1 MAGLARENLVA
12 SMEALA
18 DKNLDKVKEINARE
32 KIIDYLSSEIT
43 DYLVEV
49 NRYELPLADS
59 RRIGALFHVVIDLE
73 RIGDHAINILEN
85 AEKRSQLNEKFTGA
99 GKEELTTM
107 YTEVLQ
113 LFDKSMEMFVTNKKD
128 NIDEIIDME
137 NDVDQMQI
145 DYQNQQVKRLSKGV
159 CGVEIGRIFTDMVI
173 GLERIADHS
182 TNIAYSIFHENPED
196 AEEQQKVLAE

>member
-59 RRIGALFHVVIDLE
+59 
-73 RIGDHAINILEN
+73 IL
-85 AEKRSQLNEKFTGA
+85 
-99 GKEELTTM
+99 
-107 YTEVLQ
+107 
-113 LFDKSMEMFVTNKKD
+113 
-128 NIDEIIDME
+128 
-137 NDVDQMQI
+137 
-145 DYQNQQVKRLSKGV
+145 LSK
-159 CGVEIGRIFTDMVI
+159 
-173 GLERIADHS
+173 S
-182 TNIAYSIFHENPED
+182 
-196 AEEQQKVLAE
+196 

>member
-1 MAGLARENLVA
+1 MRKN
-12 SMEALA
+12 EAKA
-18 DKNLDKVKEINARE
+18 AAEAQIDATIAANTAIPETSRYAAKVLTCMGK
-32 KIIDYLSSEIT
+32 S
-43 DYLVEV
+43 
-49 NRYELPLADS
+49 
-59 RRIGALFHVVIDLE
+59 
-73 RIGDHAINILEN
+73 
-85 AEKRSQLNEKFTGA
+85 
-99 GKEELTTM
+99 KEELTTM

-159 CGVEIGRIFTDMVI
+159 CGVEIGLIFTDMVI

>member
-85 AEKRSQLNEKFTGA
+85 AEKRSKLNEKLP
-99 GKEELTTM
+99 E
-107 YTEVLQ
+107 
-113 LFDKSMEMFVTNKKD
+113 
-128 NIDEIIDME
+128 
-137 NDVDQMQI
+137 
-145 DYQNQQVKRLSKGV
+145 QVKKSLQ
-159 CGVEIGRIFTDMVI
+159 
-173 GLERIADHS
+173 
-182 TNIAYSIFHENPED
+182 P
-196 AEEQQKVLAE
+196 